1 MFITKVFKADIID
14 FRHFEKFMVLCS
26 LKFGPFVNKQRITY
40 IYLQHQQPHLDE
52 LLKSSDVYLY
62 PLY

>member
-26 LKFGPFVNKQRITY
+26 LKFGPFVNKQQSFLFSTILRSPVTMC
-40 IYLQHQQPHLDE
+40 LWNGSQNTE
-52 LLKSSDVYLY
+52 F
-62 PLY
+62 